1 MKNILTLLAFIAQL
15 VGSIWLLAV
24 EGWLSGLLFFI
35 LTTVFIGIML
45 SFHDA
50 VAALFQPRR

>member
-35 LTTVFIGIML
+35 LTTVFIAIML